1 MKRVVGL
8 ILLALGV
15 MMLVLAPLLKF
26 YVLPSAAKTP
36 VDQFTE
42 STSNVVFE
50 QLLDPALVAKADPDP
65 YKRGVE
71 ATQYVYVRGDVP
83 AAEQPEAKSED
94 LAVFDYFQ
102 RVNDNATGDLITA
115 GTARYAFDR
124 VSFGTAELLWCERR
138 RRTGR
143 HDGQHPAR
151 EVPVRRAAAGLPGVQ
166 HLAEGSAD
174 GDVPGRGGEVR
185 DQHLRVQ
192 VRGPAH
198 HGRRTRGPDRRAA
211 RGEEERR
218 GQHASSTRCTP
229 WSRTYWVDP
238 VTGQIVAGES
248 TENTTFDLDGEQKLV
263 KAIYTG
269 TNGTQESADDIAALA
284 NQVKLIGSTLPL
296 VLGVLGIV
304 LLVVG
309 LLMLRGGKQDSGDG
323 GSDEDLVPA
332 GNAPSSNTAT
342 QVLDDATKKPD
353 TT

>member
-124 VSFGTAELLWCERR
+124 VTSELQNCCGASVDDEPVDMTGSILPVKFPFDVQQQDYQLFNTSLKGPQTA
-138 RRTGR
+138 TF
-143 HDGQHPAR
+143 Q
-151 EVPVRRAAAGLPGVQ
+151 
-166 HLAEGSAD
+166 
-174 GDVPGRGGEVR
+174 
-185 DQHLRVQ
+185 
-192 VRGPAH
+192 
-198 HGRRTRGPDRRAA
+198 
-211 RGEEERR
+211 GEEEKF
-218 GQHASSTRCTP
+218 GIN
-229 WSRTYWVDP
+229 TYVFKSEVP
-238 VTGQIVAGES
+238 P
-248 TENTTFDLDGEQKLV
+248 
-263 KAIYTG
+263 
-269 TNGTQESADDIAALA
+269 TNG
-284 NQVKLIGSTLPL
+284 G
-296 VLGVLGIV
+296 
-304 LLVVG
+304 
-309 LLMLRGGKQDSGDG
+309 
-323 GSDEDLVPA
+323 
-332 GNAPSSNTAT
+332 
-342 QVLDDATKKPD
+342 
-353 TT
+353 